1 MKNSIRSIALITALT
16 GISAPVLAENTW
28 KDGAKDAWVDGKVE
42 TVLLLNT
49 NLNSFDINTDVKN
62 GEVLLTGKVDSEVD
76 KALAQE
82 LIAKLDGVE
91 SVSNRLSVVNQK
103 GDLDKDNVQT
113 LLDAKI
119 ETVVKSKLLF
129 ESEVKG
135 MDIEVDVEQG
145 VVTLTG
151 MVNSNAAKDL
161 AGAISK
167 NTNDVLN
174 VEEIGVGCAVP
185 LAGPSVVCVSDVPLF
200 PVVRGVVESRVIRR
214 VKRAEGI
221 VEAAILSGFRA
232 CDRGVT
238 ILEIIA
244 MKKAC
249 AARSA
254 GIVDRVVRK

>member
-174 VEEIGVGCAVP
+174 VENELKVT
-185 LAGPSVVCVSDVPLF
+185 
-200 PVVRGVVESRVIRR
+200 ES
-214 VKRAEGI
+214 K
-221 VEAAILSGFRA
+221 S
-232 CDRGVT
+232 
-238 ILEIIA
+238 
-244 MKKAC
+244 
-249 AARSA
+249 
-254 GIVDRVVRK
+254 